1 MPMLNVSRIALV
13 AGLLPLPVF
22 AHPGHI
28 VAEAGHNHWVAGAAI
43 AAAAGIAL
51 WAAWKGR
58 KSRDADDEADEAG
71 EAESDDAPQEA

>member
-1 MPMLNVSRIALV
+1 MLNVSRIALF
-13 AGLLPLPVF
+13 AGVLPLPAL

-58 KSRDADDEADEAG
+58 KYRDADDEAEDSA
-71 EAESDDAPQEA
+71 EAEGDDTPQEA

>member
-1 MPMLNVSRIALV
+1 MPSSFRIALV
-13 AGLLPLPVF
+13 AGMLPLPAA

-58 KSRDADDEADEAG
+58 KSRDAEGETEEDAEDETGDT
-71 EAESDDAPQEA
+71 PQEA

>member
-1 MPMLNVSRIALV
+1 MLNVSRTALF
-13 AGLLPLPVF
+13 AGLLPLPAL

-43 AAAAGIAL
+43 AAAAGIAI

-58 KSRDADDEADEAG
+58 KSRDAEQ
-71 EAESDDAPQEA
+71 EAEEAAEAEGDDAPQEA